1 MFPMLSL
8 KIIYTTIE
16 PVSLIELDEGDSVKA
31 YWYWLYL
38 TQYFNKWWPQKRII
52 NWMVWKQ
59 IWKDTVYKFRVSIK
73 KPTAFRQ
80 LLLNIM

>member
-31 YWYWLYL
+31 Y
-38 TQYFNKWWPQKRII
+38 
-52 NWMVWKQ
+52 
-59 IWKDTVYKFRVSIK
+59 
-73 KPTAFRQ
+73 
-80 LLLNIM
+80 